1 VADLFGLSFSF
12 DLSNL
17 FAILV
22 IFAGVATLQFFYGRK
37 LNLVLMRNVA
47 ETLEEVVKPKD
58 QLYTW
63 LGGYIGFKVEYEVDD
78 PIVEKIEATLTLLPR
93 HSIMYLPVSKVTLG
107 GDRLFLVVRSRH
119 AVKGDVHAIKK
130 GTYRLSKGIDN
141 EIEYL
146 SEVVAINGAEFQ
158 VFYKKRRDKDKLLK
172 HLSGLPVDKVKHIS
186 VTPSTRVIYAF
197 VVPDKRVIEEVIPRL
212 LQIAREFTEF

>member
-1 VADLFGLSFSF
+1 VVELFGLSFSF

-37 LNLVLMRNVA
+37 LNLVLMRSVA
-47 ETLEEVVKPKD
+47 ETLEDVVKPKD

-63 LGGYIGFKVEYEVDD
+63 LGGYIGFKAEYDVDD

-93 HSIMYLPVSKVTLG
+93 QSIMYLPVSKITLR
-107 GDRLFLVVRSRH
+107 GDRLFIVVRSRYSL
-119 AVKGDVHAIKK
+119 KGDVHAIKK

-146 SEVVAINGAEFQ
+146 SEDVAVNGAEFK
-158 VFYKKRRDKDKLLK
+158 VYYKKKRDRDKLLK
-172 HLSGLPVDKVKHIS
+172 HLNGLPVDKVKHIS
-186 VTPSTRVIYAF
+186 VTPSTRVVYAF
-197 VVPDKRVIEEVIPRL
+197 VAPEKRVIKEVIPRMV
-212 LQIAREFTEF
+212 QIAREFTEA

>member
-1 VADLFGLSFSF
+1 VVFDFSF

-37 LNLVLMRNVA
+37 LNLVLMKSVA
-47 ETLEEVVKPKD
+47 ETLEDVVKPKD

-63 LGGYIGFKVEYEVDD
+63 LGGYIGFKAEYDVDD
-78 PIVEKIEATLTLLPR
+78 AIVEKIEATLTLLPR
-93 HSIMYLPVSKVTLG
+93 QSIMYLPVSKVTLG

-119 AVKGDVHAIKK
+119 ALKGDVHAIRK
-130 GTYRLSKGIDN
+130 GTYRLSKAIDN

-146 SEVVAINGAEFQ
+146 KEDVAVDGTEFR
-158 VFYKKRRDKDKLLK
+158 VYYKKKRDKDRLLK
-172 HLSGLPVDKVKHIS
+172 YLSGLPVDKVKHVS
-186 VTPSTRVIYAF
+186 VTPSTRVVYAF
-197 VVPDKRVIEEVIPRL
+197 VVPEKRVIEEVIPKMV
-212 LQIAREFTEF
+212 QIARDFAEV